1 MTYST
6 AVIPARFLARPN
18 RFVAV
23 VEVDGQPVTVHV
35 KNTGRCKELLTEGCR
50 VYLAASANPTRKTP
64 YDLIAV
70 EKPRGDG
77 TTLLIN
83 MDSQAPNDIAAQ
95 WLPQSGLFSPDAV
108 YRREVFCGASRFDF
122 CIQNHDGQ
130 GGVAYLEVKGCTL
143 EQDGVARFPDAPT
156 ERGVKH
162 LKELTALAVQ
172 GISAYV
178 LFIIQMKGVHVF
190 RPNDHTH
197 RAFGDA
203 LREAEAAGVRVLAV
217 DCLVSPDTVT
227 ADTPI
232 PVELAAEDAEA

>member
-1 MTYST
+1 
-6 AVIPARFLARPN
+6 
-18 RFVAV
+18 
-23 VEVDGQPVTVHV
+23 
-35 KNTGRCKELLTEGCR
+35 
-50 VYLAASANPTRKTP
+50 
-64 YDLIAV
+64 
-70 EKPRGDG
+70 
-77 TTLLIN
+77 
-83 MDSQAPNDIAAQ
+83 
-95 WLPQSGLFSPDAV
+95 
-108 YRREVFCGASRFDF
+108 
-122 CIQNHDGQ
+122 
-130 GGVAYLEVKGCTL
+130 
-143 EQDGVARFPDAPT
+143 VARFPDAPT

-162 LKELTALAVQ
+162 LKELTALAGQ

-203 LREAEAAGVRVLAV
+203 LREAQAAGVRVLAV